1 MLLGAYPSPFLS
13 SPSCCPYYLSKQQ
26 EERQALLHE
35 GAGSAAVNAFV
46 EVVFDNSDNR
56 FALENSDE
64 VVLRRTIGPKKD
76 EFFLQRKR
84 ATKQEISSLLE
95 GAGFS
100 KSNPYFMIQQGKIQD
115 ICTMRDNE
123 RLALLKQVAGTTV
136 YDEKK
141 QESLTK
147 MEENLS
153 SIDKISSILEDIE
166 KRLQELHGEKEELT
180 NYQQLDRKRRAM
192 EYTLYDKELR
202 RARKALEE
210 LEHERSNH
218 VEFVS
223 KLHENA
229 KNTHDSIRNIEGVMK
244 AKANAFKRNKKILQ
258 DLEADKTIAVKQLT
272 TLKLE
277 CRELE
282 ESIKNGENQQQSN
295 YEELQKLQVE
305 IAKAQDELT
314 SQVQP
319 QYEEA
324 TKLLQKLTHDM
335 DQTKRQ
341 AAGLHEK
348 QGRGSHFQTK
358 GERDAYLQSNIQE
371 MKDNK
376 VEKETTLA
384 DMQQSLLNLREAASK
399 DEEAVEKVEEEISKT
414 REQHQTH
421 SKNLDTKKR
430 QRLEVHE
437 SRQQAWRKKDE
448 FAEAARE
455 ARESCHRARVEFR
468 ECMPF
473 NVRMGVESLEKI
485 VDQEGLVKGVQYFG
499 MVMDN
504 FELKGPQFQIAV
516 ETAAANSL
524 FHIIV
529 DTDETAARLM
539 KILDDKKLGRLTFLP
554 LNRLRIETVQFPENL
569 PSIRPMIQQCLT
581 YEDNVARAIE
591 HVFNKKAIAQSLDMA
606 AEWSSRLGMDVI
618 TLEGDLSSHKG
629 SLTGGYID
637 SGKSKMK
644 ARNKYRA
651 AEKESQAAERKFRES
666 EHESQQAEQDA
677 TNIQKEVHQL
687 EAKDKAYQRK
697 LKDNE
702 RDADKLKKRISKS
715 KKQEET
721 IEAAISPLKLEI
733 EGIKTDIQRLQEE
746 MKTDL
751 KSTLSA
757 EEKQLIASLKEAEKK
772 LASDIEKQTQEVSRI
787 GLERQ
792 RLQSLLDDN
801 LLRRQQ
807 ELQGLSAPDDDEED
821 SDLGFRA
828 TFAAK
833 VAQMKDDLEQKIM
846 ERDGADRV
854 MHDVESRL
862 EEAREAEQRIRGE
875 LTATKQRLEKLKS
888 ADSDIKKELE
898 AAQDESDKKM
908 TKVSIAI
915 MDAEIVECFIP
926 LLWITDNYLFLSCD
940 FSYSGKL
947 VCPNARLTRLKS
959 RNSEHSLLLQSVK
972 ALPRNLFLIL

>member
-1 MLLGAYPSPFLS
+1 MYIILFLFSIGLCCRGVFSIGDRSCFVLLCSATRYSPL
-13 SPSCCPYYLSKQQ
+13 PLLACCHPNKQTKQTNKQ

-202 RARKALEE
+202 RARKALDE
-210 LEHERSNH
+210 LEHERAAH
-218 VEFVS
+218 VEYVS
-223 KLHENA
+223 ELHESA
-229 KNTHDSIRNIEGVMK
+229 RTTHEAIRDMEGVMK
-244 AKANAFKRNKKILQ
+244 TKANAFKRNKKALQ
-258 DLEADKTIAVKQLT
+258 DLEADKTIAVKQHT

-295 YEELQKLQVE
+295 YEELQTLQVD
-305 IAKAQDELT
+305 IAKAQEELA

-324 TKLLQKLTHDM
+324 TKLLEELTHEM
-335 DQTKRQ
+335 DQNKRQ
-341 AAGLHEK
+341 AAGLHAK

-358 GERDAYLQSNIQE
+358 GERDAYLQKEIQE

-376 VEKETTLA
+376 VEKETSLS
-384 DMQQSLLNLREAASK
+384 DMQQNLLALREAATE
-399 DEEAVEKVEEEISKT
+399 DTQAVEAVEEEISITK
-414 REQHQTH
+414 EQHQTH
-421 SKNLDTKKR
+421 IKNLDTKKR

-455 ARESCHRARVEFR
+455 ARETCHRAQVDFR
-468 ECMPF
+468 NCMPF

-485 VDQEGLVKGVQYFG
+485 VEQEGLVKGQQYFG

-504 FELKGPQFQIAV
+504 FELKGPQYQIAV

-539 KILDDKKLGRLTFLP
+539 KVLDDKKLGRLTFLP
-554 LNRLRIETVQFPENL
+554 LNRLRVEAVRYPENL
-569 PSIRPMIQQCLT
+569 PAIRPMIQQCLT
-581 YEDNVARAIE
+581 YKANVARAIE

-606 AEWSSRLGMDVI
+606 AEWSARLGMDVI

-644 ARNKYRA
+644 ARNKCKA
-651 AEKESQAAERKFRES
+651 AEDESQEAERKFRES
-666 EHESQQAEQDA
+666 EQESQKVEQDA

-687 EAKDKAYQRK
+687 EAKDKGFQRK
-697 LKDNE
+697 LKDEE
-702 RDADKLKKRISKS
+702 RKADKLKKKISKS
-715 KKQEET
+715 KKQEEK

-733 EGIKTDIQRLQEE
+733 EGIKTDIQRLQQE

-751 KSTLSA
+751 QSTLSA
-757 EEKQLIASLKEAEKK
+757 EEKQLIATLKEAEKK
-772 LASDIEKQTQEVSRI
+772 LASDIEKQTQEVSSI

-821 SDLGFRA
+821 GELGFRA

-833 VAQMKDDLEQKIM
+833 VAQLKDDLEQKIL

-854 MHDVESRL
+854 LHDVENRL
-862 EEAREAEQRIRGE
+862 EEGRTAEQSIRGE
-875 LTATKQRLEKLKS
+875 LTSTKQALEKLKGK
-888 ADSDIKKELE
+888 DFKNKKKLE
-898 AAQDESDKKM
+898 DAQDESDKKM
-908 TKVSIAI
+908 TKVSI
-915 MDAEIVECFIP
+915 
-926 LLWITDNYLFLSCD
+926 
-940 FSYSGKL
+940 
-947 VCPNARLTRLKS
+947 
-959 RNSEHSLLLQSVK
+959 
-972 ALPRNLFLIL
+972 